1 MSNYST
7 FVFGLHVDDAVEQA
21 FRQFEELPDVF
32 VIKKNKFH
40 FIEKKI
46 LGITRRLHQSRNR
59 KSDFVSRFICASDLH
74 DAPLAVGSRYNFFFI
89 ESYQAINYGYVSSLK
104 EKFPDSTFT
113 LFLVNALKEYTSLKK
128 WVENVEPLYDH
139 IISCNQRDA
148 KENHWIYR
156 PDCYTPVKEIGV
168 TSAVPLNDVVFLA
181 SDKGRADLA
190 HEVYLYLSKMGLK
203 CKFFILGKAK
213 PEYEREGFSYISQA
227 MSYEDYLRLV
237 FDSRC
242 ILEIVANNEEFCTL
256 RTMEAIT
263 YGKLLLTTNR
273 SLSSEPFFDE
283 NSMYI
288 FNKAEDID
296 IDFLKNDPKNMKV
309 SADYFTPSNLLKF
322 ISEELERK

>member
-1 MSNYST
+1 
-7 FVFGLHVDDAVEQA
+7 
-21 FRQFEELPDVF
+21 
-32 VIKKNKFH
+32 
-40 FIEKKI
+40 
-46 LGITRRLHQSRNR
+46 
-59 KSDFVSRFICASDLH
+59 
-74 DAPLAVGSRYNFFFI
+74 
-89 ESYQAINYGYVSSLK
+89 
-104 EKFPDSTFT
+104 
-113 LFLVNALKEYTSLKK
+113 
-128 WVENVEPLYDH
+128 
-139 IISCNQRDA
+139 
-148 KENHWIYR
+148 
-156 PDCYTPVKEIGV
+156 
-168 TSAVPLNDVVFLA
+168 
-181 SDKGRADLA
+181 
-190 HEVYLYLSKMGLK
+190 
-203 CKFFILGKAK
+203 
-213 PEYEREGFSYISQA
+213 

-273 SLSSEPFFDE
+273 SLRSEPFFDE